1 MLIERK
7 LMKKFLHS
15 LFYLFFP
22 LIIGGIVALLI
33 RNNIDYNI
41 LNKPIFAP
49 PKIIFPIAWTIIYL
63 LLGISYYLYK
73 KNYKENSFTDKLYYF
88 ALLVNVLWS
97 IIFFLWKLRFLA
109 ILWIILLDILV
120 ITLLII
126 FFKKKPISAYLNIP
140 YLIWILFATYLTIG
154 IYFLN

>member
-1 MLIERK
+1 
-7 LMKKFLHS
+7 MKKFLHS

-73 KNYKENSFTDKLYYF
+73 KDYKENSFTDKLYYF

-109 ILWIILLDILV
+109 VLWIILLDILV